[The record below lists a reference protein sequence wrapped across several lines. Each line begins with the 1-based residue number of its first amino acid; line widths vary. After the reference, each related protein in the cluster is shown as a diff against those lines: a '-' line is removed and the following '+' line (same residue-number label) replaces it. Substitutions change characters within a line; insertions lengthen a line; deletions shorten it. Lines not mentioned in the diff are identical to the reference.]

1 VSFAADLQ
9 AVLDRANGKAV
20 DVVRKTAYDL
30 DKGMVDRAPV
40 GVYPAG
46 SGKSG
51 GRLKSNFQVGIGTI
65 NKATDAAPGSDPLP
79 AAAAALATWK
89 PGQTIWLTNS
99 MPYARVAE
107 FGLYGNPPGS
117 ANGPKTSGGYSSQAV
132 GGFVRLTVQDF
143 EQVFRKAARSL
154 K

>member
-1 VSFAADLQ
+1 MSFAADLQ
-9 AVLDRANGKAV
+9 AVLDRAKDKAV

-40 GVYPAG
+40 DT
-46 SGKSG
+46 
-51 GRLKSNFQVGIGTI
+51 GRLKSNFQIGIGTI
-65 NKATDAAPGSDPLP
+65 NKATDASPGSDPLP

-107 FGLYGNPPGS
+107 FGLYGNPPARPTARRPAAAIHRRLS
-117 ANGPKTSGGYSSQAV
+117 AASCASRCRTSSKSSAKPP
-132 GGFVRLTVQDF
+132 GR
-143 EQVFRKAARSL
+143 
-154 K
+154 